1 MTGQMGMRV
10 ARLHGVADL
19 RLSDEP
25 VPVPGPGMSLVKVT
39 AVGIC
44 GSDLHWWAE
53 AGIGDAVLDRPLV
66 PGHEAAGVIDGGPR
80 RGERVAIDPAITC
93 GTCRSCRSGYRNLC
107 TRIRFAGHGSQ
118 DGAMREYLAWPSEL
132 LHRLPDALT
141 DADGAML
148 EPLGVAIHA
157 ADLGHL
163 RLGGSAVVAGCGPI
177 GLLLI
182 QVLRA
187 AGAAWVGAFDPL
199 PYRREAAGR
208 LGADLAADLAGAGV
222 SADLRELTGD
232 GVDVAFEMAGTD
244 GGVQLA
250 MAAARPGGRVVLG
263 GIPGDDQTRF
273 QASLARRKG
282 LTIAMVRRM
291 NETYPRAISL
301 AAAGKIDLR
310 SVVSHRF
317 PLAQAQDAFG
327 AAATRN
333 GLKIIVESGS

>member
-1 MTGQMGMRV
+1 MRV

-25 VPVPGPGMSLVKVT
+25 VPAPGPGMSLVKVT

-53 AGIGDAVLDRPLV
+53 AGIGDAVLADPLV
-66 PGHEAAGVIDGGPR
+66 PGHEAAGTVAGGPR

-93 GTCRSCRSGYRNLC
+93 GTCRACRSGYRNLC
-107 TRIRFAGHGSQ
+107 TRILFAGHGSQ
-118 DGAMREYLAWPSEL
+118 DGAMREYLAWPSDL
-132 LHRLPDALT
+132 LHPLPEALT
-141 DADGAML
+141 GADGAML

-187 AGAAWVGAFDPL
+187 AGAAWVAAFDPL
-199 PYRREAAGR
+199 PHRREAASR
-208 LGADLAADLAGAGV
+208 LGADLAADPAEARV
-222 SADLRELTGD
+222 PADLRELTGD

-244 GGVQLA
+244 GAVQLA
-250 MAAARPGGRVVLG
+250 MMAARPGGRVVLG

-273 QASLARRKG
+273 QASVARRKG

-291 NETYPRAISL
+291 NETYPRAIRL

-310 SVVSHRF
+310 SLLSHRF
-317 PLAQAQDAFG
+317 PLVQAADAFG
-327 AAATRN
+327 AAARRD
-333 GLKIIVESGS
+333 GLKVIVEPDS